1 MKPLTTHQKL
11 LISQAGIWVALLLFL
26 SWSTWTAR
34 QLLFVERVGRVE
46 SQVEIV
52 NKALDALHNEV
63 ESGAVSLDV
72 ATTRAKMMLK
82 NITFDNG
89 RGYVFAFDNDYN
101 IMYHPTLALGLNV
114 KDYKDVDGKPLFVN
128 LAEAAQGKLAGAVDY
143 RWPDAKTGK
152 PTPKKTIALHNDGFN
167 WVIGAGVYVTDVND
181 TALTFAYKA
190 LLALFLIGLPLGMII
205 RAVSKE
211 ITKSLGGDPKFVAE
225 VVKKIAEGDLS
236 FAQDYDKHS
245 DSLLCDVLKMKESLF
260 SIISRIVTSSE
271 QVNDTAEKI
280 REGNQLLS
288 SRTQDQSSALEETAA
303 TMEELTT
310 TVQQNATNAE
320 QARILADNCA
330 VKANDGG
337 ESMAKVIES
346 MNRIQ
351 DSANQMVVIV
361 SAIDSIAFQTNI
373 LALNAAVEAARAG
386 EQGRGFAVVAT
397 EVRSLANRSAE
408 AAGEI
413 KKLIEGSSRHISD
426 GNDCVGET
434 GTLITSFV
442 GEMAKLNTLISEI
455 SLASNEQSN
464 GISQINIAV
473 SQMDKVTH
481 QNASLVGEISIAASS
496 LKTQSDD
503 LNQEISGFKL

>member
-26 SWSTWTAR
+26 SWSTWTTR
-34 QLLFVERVGRVE
+34 QLLFVERIGKVE

-52 NKALDALHNEV
+52 NKALDAIHNEV
-63 ESGAVSLDV
+63 VSGKTPLDV
-72 ATTRAKMMLK
+72 ATDRAKQVLK

-89 RGYVFAFDNDYN
+89 RGYFFAFDNDYN
-101 IMYHPTLALGLNV
+101 IMYHPTLAQGLNV
-114 KDYKDVDGKPLFVN
+114 KEYKDVDGKALFVS
-128 LAEAAQGKLAGAVDY
+128 LADAAQGKGAGAVDY

-152 PTPKKTIALHNDGFN
+152 PGPKKTVAQRNAGFN
-167 WVIGAGVYVTDVND
+167 WVIGTGVYVTDVND
-181 TALTFAYKA
+181 TAMSFVYKA
-190 LLALFLIGLPLGMII
+190 LVALLIIGLPLGLII
-205 RAVSKE
+205 RAVSIE

-225 VVKKIAEGDLS
+225 VVKKIADGDLS
-236 FAQDYDKHS
+236 FTQNYDRTS
-245 DSLLCDVLKMKESLF
+245 NSLLVDVLKMKESLF
-260 SIISRIVTSSE
+260 SIISRIVSSSD
-271 QVNDTAEKI
+271 QVNNTSEKI
-280 REGNQLLS
+280 RESNQLLS

-310 TVQQNATNAE
+310 TVQQNATNAD
-320 QARILADNCA
+320 QARKLADNCA
-330 VKANDGG
+330 AKANEGG
-337 ESMAKVIES
+337 ESMTKVIDS

-351 DSANQMVVIV
+351 HSSNEMGVIV

-413 KKLIEGSSRHISD
+413 KKLIEDSSRHITD
-426 GNDCVGET
+426 GNNRVVET
-434 GTLITSFV
+434 GALINSFV
-442 GEMAKLNTLISEI
+442 GEIGKLNTLISEI

-481 QNASLVGEISIAASS
+481 QNASLVGEISIAASA
-496 LKTQSDD
+496 LKDQSDD

>member
-34 QLLFVERVGRVE
+34 QLLFVERIGKVE

-52 NKALDALHNEV
+52 NKALDALHHEV
-63 ESGAVSLDV
+63 ASGAVPLDV
-72 ATTRAKMMLK
+72 ATIRAKTMLK
-82 NITFDNG
+82 NIAFDNG
-89 RGYVFAFDNDYN
+89 RGYVFAFDGDYN
-101 IMYHPTLALGLNV
+101 IMYHPTLAHGLNV
-114 KDYKDVDGKPLFVN
+114 KDYKDVDGKALFVN
-128 LAEAAQGKLAGAVDY
+128 LAEAANGKVAGAVNY

-152 PTPKKTIALHNDGFN
+152 PTPKKTIALRNAGFN
-167 WVIGAGVYVTDVND
+167 WVIGTGVYVTDVND
-181 TALTFAYKA
+181 TALSFAYKA
-190 LLALFLIGLPLGMII
+190 LLALFLIGLPLGLVI

-211 ITKSLGGDPKFVAE
+211 ITQSLGGDPKFVAQ

-236 FAQDYDKHS
+236 FAQDFDKHN
-245 DSLLCDVLKMKESLF
+245 DSLLVDVLKMKESLF
-260 SIISRIVTSSE
+260 SVISRIVSSSE
-271 QVNDTAEKI
+271 QVNNTAEKI

-310 TVQQNATNAE
+310 TVQQNANNAE
-320 QARILADNCA
+320 QARQLADNCA
-330 VKANDGG
+330 AKANQGG
-337 ESMAKVIES
+337 ESMTKVIDS

-351 DSANQMVVIV
+351 ESSSQMGVIV
-361 SAIDSIAFQTNI
+361 AAIDSIAFQTNI

-397 EVRSLANRSAE
+397 EVRSLANRSAD

-413 KKLIEGSSRHISD
+413 KKLIEDSSRHIHD
-426 GNDCVGET
+426 GNERVVET
-434 GTLITSFV
+434 GDLINGFV
-442 GEMAKLNTLISEI
+442 GEMGKLNTLISEI
-455 SLASNEQSN
+455 SMASSEQSH

-481 QNASLVGEISIAASS
+481 QNAALVGDIANSAAS

>member
-34 QLLFVERVGRVE
+34 QQLFAERISRVE

-52 NKALDALHNEV
+52 NKALDALHQEV
-63 ESGAVSLDV
+63 DSGAVPLDV
-72 ATTRAKMMLK
+72 ATSRARSMLK
-82 NITFDNG
+82 NITYENG
-89 RGYVFAFDNDYN
+89 RGYVFAFDRDYN
-101 IMYHPTLALGLNV
+101 IIYHPTTPIGSNV
-114 KDYKDVDGKPLFVN
+114 KETKDIDGKLLFQN
-128 LAEAAQGKLAGAVDY
+128 LAGAAQGKTEGPVEY

-152 PTPKKTIALHNDGFN
+152 PTPKRSIAVHNAGFD
-167 WVIGAGVYVTDVND
+167 WVIGAGVFVTDVNE
-181 TALTFAYKA
+181 TALSFAYKS
-190 LLALFLIGLPLGMII
+190 LLALFLIGMPVGLVI

-211 ITKSLGGDPKFVAE
+211 ITRSLGGDPKFVAE

-236 FAQDYDKHS
+236 FAQEYDRHS
-245 DSLLCDVLKMKESLF
+245 NSLLADVLKMKESLF
-260 SIISRIVTSSE
+260 SVISRIVTSSG

-280 REGNQLLS
+280 RAGNQLLS
-288 SRTQDQSSALEETAA
+288 ARTQEQSSALEETAA

-310 TVQQNATNAE
+310 TVQQNASNAE
-320 QARILADNCA
+320 QARQLADNCA
-330 VKANDGG
+330 IKANDGG
-337 ESMAKVIES
+337 ESMAKVIEC
-346 MNRIQ
+346 MNLIQ
-351 DSANQMVVIV
+351 SGALEMGEIVTVIN
-361 SAIDSIAFQTNI
+361 SIAFQTNI

-413 KKLIEGSSRHISD
+413 KKLIEGSSRHISV
-426 GNDCVGET
+426 GNERVKET
-434 GTLITSFV
+434 GSLINSFV
-442 GEMAKLNTLISEI
+442 GEMGKLNTLISEI

-464 GISQINIAV
+464 GITQINIAV

-481 QNASLVGEISIAASS
+481 QNASLVSEISMAASS
-496 LKTQSDD
+496 LKVQSDD
-503 LNQEISGFKL
+503 LNEEISGFKL